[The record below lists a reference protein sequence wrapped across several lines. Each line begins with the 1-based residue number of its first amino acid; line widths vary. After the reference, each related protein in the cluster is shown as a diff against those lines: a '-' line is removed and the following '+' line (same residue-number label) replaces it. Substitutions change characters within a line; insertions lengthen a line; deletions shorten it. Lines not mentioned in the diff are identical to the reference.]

1 MHVVNAATNA
11 HIGYWYVRVFARSKK
26 YKTGL
31 ASTVSLCDG
40 HVFTELNFVRPQVNV
55 VRKLYYEEV
64 LSFGHQ
70 MGTAMHMLFG
80 QSKTAHLP
88 LDAKALAGSLAE
100 LAALDSDVIRYMA
113 RDGGRVP
120 SEHEI
125 RSVRRDV
132 YFYVWA
138 LREIAVICVLHSG
151 EFDPDTATVEDLR
164 NKAKEVAR
172 AFSPVE
178 LAPSYHP
185 LTAEAG
191 MWTVSEGATEKL
203 GYLFAHMRASSLLS
217 RLRASAKG
225 RTNSVYNTP
234 PVTEG
239 LVGELLRSELLEK
252 KFSPHSLE
260 CLMAAIDGAQHQQQM
275 TENQPLMASR
285 PYGEGMPA
293 PMVVGNQAGAALQQ
307 LEVAFFFAA
316 LGTVVAGVSSTLTT
330 AFTEFAPFDLT
341 DDIYLLAFGLIMLVV
356 DAPVKPRGLLFYQAF
371 VSRYVKFLTR
381 LTGKGFWYVF
391 LGIHVFIALW
401 TNDAWPFAGLI
412 LGPGIFLVGCA
423 GAYIGMA
430 KTRALDAVAR
440 KLVVQSPEQLSLL
453 YKNNALSH
461 MSEGLTQ
468 EEFNNIARN
477 NAGIVFAAEE
487 LGLIFNAIC
496 DGRRFITL
504 RDLAVWLQGP
514 RTLV

>member
-1 MHVVNAATNA
+1 
-11 HIGYWYVRVFARSKK
+11 
-26 YKTGL
+26 
-31 ASTVSLCDG
+31 CDG

-185 LTAEAG
+185 LSAEAG

-203 GYLFAHMRASSLLS
+203 GYLFAHMRASS
-217 RLRASAKG
+217 
-225 RTNSVYNTP
+225 
-234 PVTEG
+234 
-239 LVGELLRSELLEK
+239 
-252 KFSPHSLE
+252 
-260 CLMAAIDGAQHQQQM
+260 
-275 TENQPLMASR
+275 
-285 PYGEGMPA
+285 
-293 PMVVGNQAGAALQQ
+293 
-307 LEVAFFFAA
+307 
-316 LGTVVAGVSSTLTT
+316 
-330 AFTEFAPFDLT
+330 
-341 DDIYLLAFGLIMLVV
+341 
-356 DAPVKPRGLLFYQAF
+356 
-371 VSRYVKFLTR
+371 
-381 LTGKGFWYVF
+381 
-391 LGIHVFIALW
+391 
-401 TNDAWPFAGLI
+401 
-412 LGPGIFLVGCA
+412 
-423 GAYIGMA
+423 
-430 KTRALDAVAR
+430 
-440 KLVVQSPEQLSLL
+440 
-453 YKNNALSH
+453 
-461 MSEGLTQ
+461 
-468 EEFNNIARN
+468 
-477 NAGIVFAAEE
+477 
-487 LGLIFNAIC
+487 
-496 DGRRFITL
+496 
-504 RDLAVWLQGP
+504 
-514 RTLV
+514 